1 MNLTKIDGSTLSL
14 SPSSIKTIQSIVQD
28 GKSVTKVTTNT
39 GDFLVV
45 ESLEQVNERLRQ
57 APRQLLLG

>member
-28 GKSVTKVTTNT
+28 GKSVTKVTTNA